1 MTKSSKELW
10 CLIYDVLISDVQKF
24 HEVILKMRQG
34 KEASVFNERTDD
46 SSATQYFQVSL
57 ISISGV

>member
-1 MTKSSKELW
+1 
-10 CLIYDVLISDVQKF
+10 
-24 HEVILKMRQG
+24 MRQG

-57 ISISGV
+57 RSLDLYLMIVLVC